1 MTDVRLID
9 ANALPMYKVK
19 VVHSFGIVEGSV
31 VFPDD
36 IKKAPT
42 IDAVP
47 VVRCKCCKNRDTE
60 KCPMIRYDYDIAGDL
75 VITQDHTADNGF
87 CDLGER
93 DEEDEQYSPVR

>member
-1 MTDVRLID
+1 MALID
-9 ANALPMYKVK
+9 RGRVMADYLENLGRNDSYKAKFEALC
-19 VVHSFGIVEGSV
+19 
-31 VFPDD
+31 
-36 IKKAPT
+36 KAVDEAPAV
-42 IDAVP
+42 DAAP

-75 VITQDHTADNGF
+75 VITQDHTTDNGF